1 VSGGD
6 ITYVVDNVS
15 YEVDKFTDEGKII
28 FARLVEVQQEVNN
41 FSRKID
47 ILKAAAVTLNNK
59 LKEQVTEDMKTTLGD
74 AVEDWE
80 KEKAS

>member
-1 VSGGD
+1 MSGGD

>member
-1 VSGGD
+1 MSGGD

-28 FARLVEVQQEVNN
+28 FARLVEVQQDVNN

>member
-28 FARLVEVQQEVNN
+28 FARLVEVQQDVNN